1 MSGAREGSG
10 PLVVGMDP
18 HKRTVTIEVMTPTEQ
33 IVGQGRFTTDERG
46 FAAMLEYVRR
56 WPQRTWAIEGCE
68 GIGRHVAQRLIPE
81 GEVVVDVPAKLSARM
96 RVYATGQG
104 RKTDDTDAHSI
115 ALVGVRMAAL
125 RTVVHDEQLE
135 ILRLLV
141 DRRRRIGED
150 HTGMTCQLH
159 ALLLE
164 LVPGGAKRDLSAAQ
178 ARKLLAGVRPK
189 DAVSKTRKRV
199 ALELVVDLEK
209 TYRRKKAANKELVDL
224 VAATGTTLLALHG
237 IGPSGAA
244 RLLVEVGDITRF
256 RRQGPLRLL
265 DRHCSDRRLLRR
277 QRAPAPVP
285 RRQPAH
291 QQGPAHHG
299 HRPAAHPH
307 HRRAGLL
314 RPKSRRRE
322 DPQRSH
328 ALPEETPVRRRVPHH
343 ARWRCHR
350 TKDGP
355 GRTPGRVTDI
365 QRGRLTAPH
374 RHFGSVTSRTRQHQ
388 AYDPAPDRLLTQKGA
403 SCGWPHRAK

>member
-1 MSGAREGSG
+1 MSGAPEGSG
-10 PLVVGMDP
+10 PVVIGMDP

-56 WPQRTWAIEGCE
+56 WPQRTWAIEGCQ

-81 GEVVVDVPAKLSARM
+81 GQVVVDVPAKLSARM

-125 RTVVHDEQLE
+125 RAVVHDEQLE

-150 HTGMTCQLH
+150 HTRMTCQLH

-164 LVPGGAKRDLSAAQ
+164 LIPGGAKRDLSAAQ
-178 ARKLLAGVRPK
+178 ARKLLSEVRPK

-224 VAATGTTLLALHG
+224 VAATGTALLELHG

-256 RRQGPLRLL
+256 PDKGHFASWTGTAPIDASSGDNVRQRLSRGGNRHINKVLHIMATVQLRTRTTEGRAYY
-265 DRHCSDRRLLRR
+265 DRKVAAGKTPNEAMRCLKRRLSDVVYRTMLGDVVTGEGTGPGGHRG
-277 QRAPAPVP
+277 ASLTSSAAGS
-285 RRQPAH
+285 QPH
-291 QQGPAHHG
+291 TDTSDQSLPGPATTN
-299 HRPAAHPH
+299 PTTP
-307 HRRAGLL
+307 
-314 RPKSRRRE
+314 
-322 DPQRSH
+322 
-328 ALPEETPVRRRVPHH
+328 LP
-343 ARWRCHR
+343 
-350 TKDGP
+350 
-355 GRTPGRVTDI
+355 
-365 QRGRLTAPH
+365 TA
-374 RHFGSVTSRTRQHQ
+374 S
-388 AYDPAPDRLLTQKGA
+388 
-403 SCGWPHRAK
+403 